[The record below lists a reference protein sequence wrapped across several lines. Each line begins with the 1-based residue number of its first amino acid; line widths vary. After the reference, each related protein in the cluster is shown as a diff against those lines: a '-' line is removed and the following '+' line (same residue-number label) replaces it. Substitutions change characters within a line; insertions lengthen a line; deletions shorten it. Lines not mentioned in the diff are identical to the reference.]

1 MIFAGRPTAMTEM
14 IPIEIIYAEPDRVW
28 RQELQLPAGASVQQ
42 ALSAMEPGLFPPN
55 LQVMP
60 EFLAV
65 YGRPVRLNE
74 TLHAHDRI
82 ELLRPLIRDP
92 KDTRRLRA
100 ADNPLKPP
108 KR

>member
-1 MIFAGRPTAMTEM
+1 MTEM
-14 IPIEIIYAEPDRVW
+14 IPIEIVYAEPDRVW

-42 ALSAMEPGLFPPN
+42 ALSAMDPGLFPPN
-55 LQVMP
+55 LKVLP
-60 EFLAV
+60 EFLAE
-65 YGRPVRLNE
+65 YGRMVRVNE
-74 TLHAHDRI
+74 PLHANDRI

-100 ADNPLKPP
+100 ADNPVKKS

>member
-1 MIFAGRPTAMTEM
+1 MTEM
-14 IPIEIIYAEPDRVW
+14 IPVEIVYAEPDRIW
-28 RQELQLPAGASVQQ
+28 RQALQLPAGASVQQ
-42 ALSAMEPGLFPPN
+42 ALSALQPDLFPSG
-55 LQVMP
+55 LKVSP

-65 YGRPVRLNE
+65 YGRTVRLGDA
-74 TLHAHDRI
+74 LHAHDRI

-100 ADNPLKPP
+100 ADNPLKKP

>member
-1 MIFAGRPTAMTEM
+1 MTEM
-14 IPIEIIYAEPDRVW
+14 IAIEIVYAEPDRVW

-42 ALSAMEPGLFPPN
+42 ALSAMDPGLFPPN
-55 LQVMP
+55 LKVLP

-65 YGRPVRLNE
+65 YGRMVRVNE
-74 TLHAHDRI
+74 PLHANDRI

-100 ADNPLKPP
+100 ADNPVKKS

>member
-1 MIFAGRPTAMTEM
+1 MTEM
-14 IPIEIIYAEPDRVW
+14 IPIEIVYAEPDRVW

-42 ALSAMEPGLFPPN
+42 ALSAMDSGLFPPDMKV
-55 LQVMP
+55 LP
-60 EFLAV
+60 ELLAV
-65 YGRPVRLNE
+65 HGRSVRLHDS
-74 TLHAHDRI
+74 LHAHDRI

-100 ADNPLKPP
+100 ADNPLKKP

>member
-1 MIFAGRPTAMTEM
+1 MTEM
-14 IPIEIIYAEPDRVW
+14 IPIEIVYAEPDRVW

-42 ALSAMEPGLFPPN
+42 ALSAIEPGLFPAD
-55 LQVMP
+55 LQVLP

-65 YGRPVRLNE
+65 YGRTVRLHDSLN
-74 TLHAHDRI
+74 AHDRI

-100 ADNPLKPP
+100 ADNPLKTP